1 LIFRFVLDV
10 AKLGLI
16 GTLIWL
22 LLKGYV
28 RWKRP
33 HLVDVVGRHRLFIA
47 LILGA
52 VIVGIDVSEDALT
65 GDSGPVDKEILLFL
79 HRHVPAAFTG
89 FFEAVTLTGSFECL
103 VTLLIITA
111 LVFLLL
117 KKWFEALLV
126 AGSGI
131 CGTLVIYILKTATGR
146 ERPALWETRWYWGT
160 SFPSGHTLETACFA
174 TALTLCLSRVW
185 PHKARW
191 IGTLAFTWVILV
203 GISRMVLG
211 VHWPTDVLAA
221 ACIGMLIAVGVQ
233 FLLLRFM
240 APRLRRP

>member
-1 LIFRFVLDV
+1 MIFEFVKDLF
-10 AKLGLI
+10 KLALI
-16 GTLIWL
+16 GTLMWL
-22 LLKGYV
+22 LVKGYV
-28 RWKRP
+28 RWRRP
-33 HLVDVVGRHRLFIA
+33 NLVEAVARHRLSIA

-65 GDSGPVDKEILLFL
+65 GDSGPVDKAILLFL
-79 HRHVPAAFTG
+79 HHRVPAAFTP
-89 FFEAVTLTGSFECL
+89 FFEAVTLTGSLECL
-103 VTLLIITA
+103 ITLLAIAVLI
-111 LVFLLL
+111 FLLL
-117 KKWFEALLV
+117 KKWFETLLL

-131 CGTLVIYILKTATGR
+131 WGALMIYILKTVTGR

-191 IGTLAFTWVILV
+191 IRTLALAWVILV
-203 GISRMVLG
+203 GFSRMALG

-221 ACIGMLIAVGVQ
+221 ACI
-233 FLLLRFM
+233 
-240 APRLRRP
+240 